1 MSLEQTAVDQLRDA
15 FLTSARERIK
25 EMDVGLRAACAK
37 PADWVETR
45 ERLTGLAHD
54 IAGQGSNFGYPLM
67 TQIGRS
73 LEALLKTLTIAD
85 PRGQR
90 LAVTHVAALRTVLE
104 NDIKGHG
111 GAAGAALLA
120 RLQDLTRKAG

>member
-1 MSLEQTAVDQLRDA
+1 MLNCSVGVDHQENRSRLNKRFHTA
-15 FLTSARERIK
+15 K
-25 EMDVGLRAACAK
+25 
-37 PADWVETR
+37 
-45 ERLTGLAHD
+45 
-54 IAGQGSNFGYPLM
+54 